1 MKRTIA
7 SLFTFAALVLGGL
20 VGNALAQT
28 APPARATG
36 ERVATVTPTTPAPVK
51 LTLPLK
57 EGSVRFLA
65 IGDTGTGTEQQHE
78 LAKVMMRYRQ
88 AFPYEFVL
96 MMGDNMYGG
105 EKPEDFK
112 LKFENVYKP
121 LLDDK
126 VKFYASL
133 GNHDESNQ
141 RFYDFFNMNGEE
153 FYRFARGNV
162 AFYSLNSNYMDKRQ
176 LKWMEE
182 ELAKDTSEWK
192 IIFMHHPPYS
202 SGGKHGSSSGLRSVV
217 EPIFLKYGVNAV
229 FAGHEHFYER
239 VKPQKGIYYF
249 ISGAGGKLRPGDVKK
264 GSPLTEK
271 AFDTDMS
278 FMLLEI
284 AGEELHFQVIS
295 RTGETV
301 DSGMLTMQAKKPTTA
316 KPATLNTSD
325 LMVSP
330 TRTGNPTKP

>member
-1 MKRTIA
+1 MKRTIT
-7 SLFTFAALVLGGL
+7 SILTLAALVFGGL

-28 APPARATG
+28 PAAARATG
-36 ERVATVTPTTPAPVK
+36 ERVAAPGAAATPVK

-57 EGSVRFLA
+57 EGSVRFLG
-65 IGDTGTGTEQQHE
+65 IGDTGTGTEQQKE
-78 LAKVMMRYRQ
+78 LAEVMLRYRQ

-112 LKFENVYKP
+112 LKFENVYKQ
-121 LLDDK
+121 LLDSN
-126 VKFYASL
+126 VKFYATL

-141 RFYDFFNMNGEE
+141 RFYKDFNMNGEE
-153 FYRFARGNV
+153 FYRFAKGNV

-176 LKWMEE
+176 LKWLEE
-182 ELAKDTSEWK
+182 EFAKDTSDWK
-192 IIFMHHPPYS
+192 IVFMHHPPYS
-202 SGGKHGSSSGLRSVV
+202 SGGKHGSSSDLRQVV
-217 EPIFLKYGVNAV
+217 EPLFLKYGVNAV

-278 FMLLEI
+278 FMLIEV
-284 AGEELHFQVIS
+284 AGDELHFQVIS

-301 DSGMLTMQAKKPTTA
+301 DSGVLTKQQAKP
-316 KPATLNTSD
+316 KPANASTPAA
-325 LMVSP
+325 SP
-330 TRTGNPTKP
+330 VQ

>member
-1 MKRTIA
+1 M
-7 SLFTFAALVLGGL
+7 FAAFVLGGL
-20 VGNALAQT
+20 VGDARAQT
-28 APPARATG
+28 PAPARASG
-36 ERVATVTPTTPAPVK
+36 ERVATATTAPVK

-57 EGSVRFLA
+57 DGSVRFLV
-65 IGDTGTGTEQQHE
+65 IGDTGTGTVQQQE
-78 LAKVMMRYRQ
+78 LADVMLRYRQ
-88 AFPYEFVL
+88 AYPYEFVL
-96 MMGDNMYGG
+96 MMGDNIYGG
-105 EKPEDFK
+105 ETPQDFK
-112 LKFENVYKP
+112 LKFENVYKQ

-126 VKFYASL
+126 VKFYATL
-133 GNHDESNQ
+133 GNHDEANQ
-141 RFYDFFNMNGEE
+141 RFYNLFNMNGEE

-176 LKWMEE
+176 VKWLEA

-192 IIFMHHPPYS
+192 IVFQHHPPYS
-202 SGGKHGSSSGLRSVV
+202 SGGKHGSSSALRQVV

-239 VKPQKGIYYF
+239 LKPQKGIYYF
-249 ISGAGGKLRPGDVKK
+249 ISGAGGKLRSGDVKK

-284 AGEELHFQVIS
+284 AGDEMHFQVIS

-301 DSGMLTMQAKKPTTA
+301 DSGVIANQRKKAMTAAK
-316 KPATLNTSD
+316 
-325 LMVSP
+325 
-330 TRTGNPTKP
+330 

>member
-1 MKRTIA
+1 M
-7 SLFTFAALVLGGL
+7 LAALVFGGL

-28 APPARATG
+28 PAPVRATA
-36 ERVATVTPTTPAPVK
+36 ERVATASPVK

-57 EGSVRFLA
+57 DGSVRFLA
-65 IGDTGTGTEQQHE
+65 IGDTGTGTEQQQE
-78 LAKVMMRYRQ
+78 LANVMLRYRQ

-112 LKFENVYKP
+112 VKFENVYKQ

-126 VKFYASL
+126 VKFYATL

-153 FYRFARGNV
+153 FYRFAKGNV

-176 LKWMEE
+176 LKWLEE
-182 ELAKDTSEWK
+182 EMAKDTSEWK
-192 IIFMHHPPYS
+192 IVFMHHPPYS
-202 SGGKHGSSSGLRSVV
+202 SGGKHGSSSSLRSVV

-278 FMLLEI
+278 FMLLEV
-284 AGEELHFQVIS
+284 AGSELHFQVIS
-295 RTGETV
+295 RTGATV
-301 DSGMLTMQAKKPTTA
+301 DSGVLLKQQQKQT
-316 KPATLNTSD
+316 TLNTSNPAA
-325 LMVSP
+325 SP
-330 TRTGNPTKP
+330 VR